1 MVPCSGLY
9 ADISDDS
16 LEQNM
21 LEGATINLHFVTP
34 SYIGFRVMTDLTDE
48 LTQKGLINLEQMVF
62 SSPGRK
68 KASHASF
75 RKQYKN
81 YKESYVR
88 HLQFD
93 PDEANLSMTAFKKMS

>member
-1 MVPCSGLY
+1 
-9 ADISDDS
+9 
-16 LEQNM
+16 
-21 LEGATINLHFVTP
+21 
-34 SYIGFRVMTDLTDE
+34 MTDLTDE
-48 LTQKGLINLEQMVF
+48 LTQKGLINLKQMVF
-62 SSPGRK
+62 SSQGRK

-93 PDEANLSMTAFKKMS
+93 PDEANLSMLLLALEDLTHLYFS